1 MTEEIDSHLHAD
13 ARKCERRGNGSP
25 SSFQSAKPSENQ
37 IVSAEYS
44 TGFVER
50 LRFGCRCENLF
61 TAEFRSNLKEQMGG
75 EKMS

>member
-13 ARKCERRGNGSP
+13 ARKCERRGNGTP

-75 EKMS
+75 KKMS